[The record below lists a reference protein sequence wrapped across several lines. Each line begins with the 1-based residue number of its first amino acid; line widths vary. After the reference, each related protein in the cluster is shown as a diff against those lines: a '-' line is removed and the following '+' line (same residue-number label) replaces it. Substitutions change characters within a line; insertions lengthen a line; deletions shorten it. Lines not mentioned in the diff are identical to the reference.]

1 MTRRSGVGRWSS
13 LLILFHFIQLLQM
26 RDRAVPNDFY
36 SSLTFFCS
44 FLLKLKRIEWVGA
57 VFLCGREE
65 VNNLG
70 FLFSHLLTLIN
81 TD

>member
-1 MTRRSGVGRWSS
+1 MTRRSGVERWSS
-13 LLILFHFIQLLQM
+13 LLILIHFIQLLQM
-26 RDRAVPNDFY
+26 GDRAVPNDFY
-36 SSLTFFCS
+36 SSLPFF
-44 FLLKLKRIEWVGA
+44 FLFLFTKVKGWSCFF
-57 VFLCGREE
+57 FLCGREE

>member
-1 MTRRSGVGRWSS
+1 MSS

-26 RDRAVPNDFY
+26 RDRAVPNDFTA
-36 SSLTFFCS
+36 LLPFCS
-44 FLLKLKRIEWVGA
+44 FLPKLKRIEWVGA